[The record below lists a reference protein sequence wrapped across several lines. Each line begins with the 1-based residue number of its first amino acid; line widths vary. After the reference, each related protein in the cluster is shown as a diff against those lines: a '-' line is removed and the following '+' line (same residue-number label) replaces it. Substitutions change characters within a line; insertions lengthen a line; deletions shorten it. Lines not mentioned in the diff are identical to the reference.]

1 MLLRR
6 NVIIMIFHDEHALG
20 FILRCKSWGSSRT
33 RTSTTC
39 WTEIGQGLGSYH
51 LRISFWT
58 SCASYCQCLFD
69 NITFFDRK
77 QCCLSE
83 KQAVIV
89 LDLGFREC
97 GSTFEVTFLKNVLS
111 SARFG
116 SVRFESRLA
125 QESSFILY
133 FCKLGYEQG
142 CFFYKKC
149 IHMVPFLWI
158 ESHVGVAQAILET
171 FLSCARYLS
180 PCHH

>member
-1 MLLRR
+1 M
-6 NVIIMIFHDEHALG
+6 
-20 FILRCKSWGSSRT
+20 RCKSWGSSRT

-58 SCASYCQCLFD
+58 SCVSYCQCLFD

-125 QESSFILY
+125 HESSFILY

-142 CFFYKKC
+142 YFFYKKC
-149 IHMVPFLWI
+149 IHLVPFLWI
-158 ESHVGVAQAILET
+158 ESHVGVAQAILGT
-171 FLSCARYLS
+171 FLSWARYLS